1 MARDHGCRPAAVRAS
16 KVATLSSGILL
27 IRWERGKRRLSCGI
41 EGADRHGEHA
51 RSLPQLGPSQVAIEQ
66 LESGGDPS
74 PRVEPTVQFSQY
86 EPLQHGG

>member
-27 IRWERGKRRLSCGI
+27 IRWDRGKRRLSCGI
-41 EGADRHGEHA
+41 EGADRA
-51 RSLPQLGPSQVAIEQ
+51 RSLPQLDPSQVAIEQ

-74 PRVEPTVQFSQY
+74 PRVEPTVQFSLY